1 MAVSD
6 AQKKK
11 KGVLYRPELCS
22 QERCVF
28 SKAFKQNG
36 WFLFFSSWQSSQFSV
51 WCLEMRFL
59 KLSIPKGMTE
69 KVLFPIYDVGNNG
82 NKEIYLLKMDPNIFL
97 NKI

>member
-1 MAVSD
+1 
-6 AQKKK
+6 
-11 KGVLYRPELCS
+11 
-22 QERCVF
+22 
-28 SKAFKQNG
+28 
-36 WFLFFSSWQSSQFSV
+36 
-51 WCLEMRFL
+51 MRFL